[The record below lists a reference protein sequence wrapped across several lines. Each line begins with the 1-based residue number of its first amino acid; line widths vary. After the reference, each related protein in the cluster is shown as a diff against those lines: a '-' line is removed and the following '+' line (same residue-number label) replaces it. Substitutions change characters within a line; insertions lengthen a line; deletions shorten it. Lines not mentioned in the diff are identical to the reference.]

1 MPDSSVPPRIPIV
14 GIRLPPLALAPD
26 DPAAFETSV
35 RRAVTAE
42 AGGFDSVWVESGVL
56 PGEVGATGGSEA
68 SRPAPAGVVLEP
80 YALLGALA
88 VRTGSI
94 RLAAFADGP
103 DPREPSM
110 VAKAAAAVDVI
121 SHGRMVL
128 AFGSGPCG
136 GATVEQLE
144 ERLRICRE
152 LLSPDGGPASFDGRH
167 HRINGAPNLPRPV
180 QPGGVP
186 LVVVAGG
193 ACVLP
198 TAALHADAVVLGGGP
213 GEISAAS
220 ATVREVCASGGR
232 PADAVRLL
240 WAGPAPDPGE
250 SQRSVATRL
259 AGLVEAG
266 VSGWVVSFPAT
277 ATTAAIE
284 RAATVLR
291 TAVEAT

>member
-1 MPDSSVPPRIPIV
+1 MPDTSVPPRIPIV
-14 GIRLPPLALAPD
+14 GIRLPSLALAPD
-26 DPAAFETSV
+26 DPAAFEAMV
-35 RRAVTAE
+35 RRAETAE
-42 AGGFDSVWVESGVL
+42 AGGFDSVWIDSGVL
-56 PGEVGATGGSEA
+56 PGEVGATDGSEA
-68 SRPAPAGVVLEP
+68 SCPAPAGVVPEP

-94 RLAAFADGP
+94 RLAAFADAP

-128 AFGSGPCG
+128 AFGSGPCE
-136 GATVEQLE
+136 GATAEQLE

-152 LLSPDGGPASFDGRH
+152 LLSPGGGPAAFDGRH

-193 ACVLP
+193 RCVLP
-198 TAALHADAVVLGGGP
+198 TAALHADAVVLGGGA

-220 ATVREVCASGGR
+220 ATVREVCGSRGR

-240 WAGPAPDPGE
+240 WAGPAPDPGD

-259 AGLVEAG
+259 ADLVEAG
-266 VSGWVVSFPAT
+266 VSGWVVSSPAT
-277 ATTAAIE
+277 ATAAAVE
-284 RAATVLR
+284 R
-291 TAVEAT
+291 TATMLRDALDVN